1 MASASRRLILPEM
14 PPSPSTSRR
23 ARRRAQRREAGL
35 TLVEM
40 LVVLAIMGVVA
51 GVTLL
56 AIGPADRS
64 RGLQLEAG
72 RLAARLRLA
81 ADDVRVAERPLAL
94 SWDAHG
100 YGFVDWDAKSGRW
113 VPDAVARLG
122 ERHAL
127 PGSMTLAITSASA
140 VIPIAADGAGPPI
153 DARLSAGAASWR
165 IAFDGL
171 NAAVSPGAAP

>member
-1 MASASRRLILPEM
+1 
-14 PPSPSTSRR
+14 
-23 ARRRAQRREAGL
+23 
-35 TLVEM
+35 M

-56 AIGPADRS
+56 AIGPADRGRS
-64 RGLQLEAG
+64 LQLEAG
-72 RLAARLRLA
+72 RLGARLRLA

-100 YGFVDWDAKSGRW
+100 YGFVDWNAKTGRW
-113 VPDAVARLG
+113 VPDAVAQLG

-127 PGSMTLAITSASA
+127 AGGVTLGVTPASA

-153 DARLSAGAASWR
+153 DARLSAGEASWR
-165 IAFDGL
+165 VAFDGL
-171 NAAVSPGAAP
+171 NATVSPGTAP